1 MRKVENNP
9 QNYTKNINKTYKINF
24 FEEKEILDSMKQS
37 LDTFLFDLKAKSFS
51 KNMTKQDIQN
61 YYLTENELFNSLNF
75 DLVSSYK
82 KLLHNN
88 INKNNHPI
96 AKRSYSSKEILDRQ
110 NNYMHKYN
118 NKNYNEYN
126 NNLINS
132 YYDKNSNE
140 ITKSNLIFNNG
151 NDTINRNY
159 LNNKRM
165 KNYTLNTPNK
175 INMNNNKMQNI
186 KFDFPT
192 KIINNQYLNS
202 RPLLNKSNS
211 FQNNIFN
218 NEISKNHSNIFSTIN
233 SNKNCDNWNNIIY
246 YVINQFKNIKDD
258 NKKNKIEI
266 KEFYNN
272 YSKLMNEIFIKIKM
286 YLYKNES
293 LQNEK
298 IEKYRNELKSLKNI
312 NDSYKKENKVF
323 KEIVNNYNSEKENNS
338 YKLVE
343 EQNNKIFLLKEEMK
357 GKDDKIK
364 RLIEE
369 QNEHK
374 KTIEGFKKVMKDVKL
389 TMEDYEKLKKK
400 KDEYDKVLTNYNESN
415 EELNKKLKE
424 LDLKNKRL
432 KIQIDLFKREKRN
445 ISIEN
450 ERNKSFVNN
459 YKISYDSLV
468 KEKDKLKK
476 EKGKL
481 INEIEII
488 KKNNKRM
495 NDIKINN
502 NIKIQNNAK
511 LRETINILN
520 KEKNDLELKY
530 KTLQISL
537 DEQAMKN
544 KSISAS
550 NLKSSKFLKNKKFL
564 NLIQIKTKS
573 FTIYNLKKA
582 KEQQQRM
589 SPNKKKK
596 KFIKL
601 SISNN
606 ITLTFRYNNKKYKNK
621 DNLKN
626 SNNINIIKSNK
637 IKQKNTYINEIY
649 NCELFSI
656 IKNKKPKEEI
666 MTDNN
671 EYINKINNLN
681 KEIKEKNEYINI
693 LEKEK
698 NNQNKPQVI
707 SDTGNFQINKL
718 KELNNLLKDKCN
730 KLQKENEN
738 LKLNN
743 KNSNINSSNILPND
757 EIDNLKKENSEKEKK
772 INDLNLTIE
781 SLYNEI
787 KELKLKLL
795 KNISKSEE
803 DNDDKKNND
812 NNEEIKKL
820 NETVEKLQK
829 EKNDINRTKMGEL
842 AKLRIEITQL
852 KLENIS
858 MKNELENYKE
868 RNDKKDDNVIDENNR
883 KIIEDLKNYN
893 NKLKNILS
901 ESQDKINK
909 ANKVLKKAK
918 IYNLYY
924 KYVSQ
929 LIEMIKPSNKK
940 EEELFSN
947 LQKLIENEHKD
958 KANGEKSFE
967 TDESNN

>member
-1 MRKVENNP
+1 MKKVENNP
-9 QNYTKNINKTYKINF
+9 QSYSKNINTNKINF
-24 FEEKEILDSMKQS
+24 LEEKEILDSMKQT
-37 LDTFLFDLKAKSFS
+37 LDTFLLDLKAKSFS
-51 KNMTKQDIQN
+51 NNINKQDIQN
-61 YYLTENELFNSLNF
+61 YYLTENELLNSLNF

-82 KLLHNN
+82 KLLHKN

-96 AKRSYSSKEILDRQ
+96 IKRSYSSKEILDGQ
-110 NNYMHKYN
+110 NNYIHKYN
-118 NKNYNEYN
+118 NNNYNQYN

-132 YYDKNSNE
+132 YYDQNSNE
-140 ITKSNLIFNNG
+140 ITKSNLLLYQD
-151 NDTINRNY
+151 NDTIDKNY

-165 KNYTLNTPNK
+165 KNNTPNK
-175 INMNNNKMQNI
+175 YNMNNNKIQNI
-186 KFDFPT
+186 KFDFPV
-192 KIINNQYLNS
+192 KLINNQNLNH
-202 RPLLNKSNS
+202 RPLLNKSYS

-218 NEISKNHSNIFSTIN
+218 KEISKNHSNIFSAVN
-233 SNKNCDNWNNIIY
+233 NDKNCNDWNNIIY
-246 YVINQFKNIKDD
+246 YVINQFKNIKEA
-258 NKKNKIEI
+258 NKNNKIEI

-272 YSKLMNEIFIKIKM
+272 YTQLMNEIFIKIKM

-298 IEKYRNELKSLKNI
+298 IKKYRNELKSLRNI
-312 NDSYKKENKVF
+312 NDSYKKENNLF
-323 KEIVNNYNSEKENNS
+323 KEMVNNYNTNEKENNS
-338 YKLVE
+338 NKLVE
-343 EQNNKIFLLKEEMK
+343 EQNNKIFLLKEEIK

-389 TMEDYEKLKKK
+389 TMEDYGKLKKK
-400 KDEYDKVLTNYNESN
+400 KDEYDKVLKNYNESN
-415 EELNKKLKE
+415 EELNKKIKE
-424 LDLKNKRL
+424 LDLKNKRM
-432 KIQIDLFKREKRN
+432 KIQIDLFKREKRS

-450 ERNKSFVNN
+450 ERNKSFVSN
-459 YKISYDSLV
+459 YKINYDSLV

-511 LRETINILN
+511 LRETIDILK

-530 KTLQISL
+530 KNLQISL

-544 KSISAS
+544 KSKSTS
-550 NLKSSKFLKNKKFL
+550 YLKSSKFLKSKKFF
-564 NLIQIKTKS
+564 NLSQIKTKS

-589 SPNKKKK
+589 NPNKKKK

-601 SISNN
+601 FISNN

-621 DNLKN
+621 DIKDNLQN
-626 SNNINIIKSNK
+626 SNNINIIKSNT
-637 IKQKNTYINEIY
+637 IKQNNTYINEIN
-649 NCELFSI
+649 NCELYSI
-656 IKNKKPKEEI
+656 IKNQKPKEEI
-666 MTDNN
+666 KIDKN

-698 NNQNKPQVI
+698 NNENKLQVI
-707 SDTGNFQINKL
+707 SDTANFQIKKL
-718 KELNNLLKDKCN
+718 KELNNLLQDKCQN
-730 KLQKENEN
+730 LKKENEN

-743 KNSNINSSNILPND
+743 KNSNINSNKSND
-757 EIDNLKKENSEKEKK
+757 EINDLKKENSEKEKK

-781 SLYNEI
+781 SLNNEI

-795 KNISKSEE
+795 KNIEL
-803 DNDDKKNND
+803 NNINCQND
-812 NNEEIKKL
+812 NNDEIKRL
-820 NETVEKLQK
+820 NETVEKLKK
-829 EKNDINRTKMGEL
+829 EKNEINR
-842 AKLRIEITQL
+842 AKLVEKTQLNIEITKL
-852 KLENIS
+852 KMQNASL
-858 MKNELENYKE
+858 KNEIENYKE
-868 RNDKKDDNVIDENNR
+868 INAIDENNKK
-883 KIIEDLKNYN
+883 KIDDLKNDY
-893 NKLKNILS
+893 NKLKNILYD
-901 ESQDKINK
+901 SQDKINK

-947 LQKLIENEHKD
+947 LQKLIENDHKD
-958 KANGEKSFE
+958 KAGEKSFE
-967 TDESNN
+967 TDESSNSIK